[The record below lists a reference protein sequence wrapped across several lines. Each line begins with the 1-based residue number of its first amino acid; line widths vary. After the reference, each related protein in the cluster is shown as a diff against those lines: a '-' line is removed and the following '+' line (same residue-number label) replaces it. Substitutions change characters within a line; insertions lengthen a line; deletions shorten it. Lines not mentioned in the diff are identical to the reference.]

1 MSGELRHHPA
11 SRAVILTALSCCL
24 LLGVVAHL
32 RAQQLP
38 IRHYRVSDGLA
49 HDRVGHVYQDRY
61 NYLWISTSE
70 GLSRFDGYRFVTY
83 DRRHGLGSQVINFV
97 TEDRLGRLWVA
108 TNGAG
113 VARLLDEDR
122 GNVSTSSQ
130 KKFVTYPVSQDPE
143 SNAVNAMVF
152 DAANLLWCLTDAG
165 LFRGR
170 EDSSGNLTFELVEV
184 GTQPIT
190 KSPAL
195 FDSRG
200 RLWFGIRKV
209 NAPAS
214 IISVIDGKLLRYD
227 LAPFPLDEV
236 TAICEDAQGRV
247 LATTLRGRLLEFT
260 GQTDASGRGGWA
272 QLPLK
277 LAPQQ
282 ALLSMYAD
290 RGGTLWLGTDVGL
303 IKYREGQQ
311 SIYTRAHGL
320 SSVNVMDLTSDREGN
335 LWLATGN
342 GLSKISG
349 EQILRFTSAEGLPDQ
364 NFATVLEGRNG
375 HIYGFTQGCCALELN
390 ENRVALGPDLTSTPM
405 KALWAGQTLLDRW
418 GDWWFVTPQ
427 GLYRFNGP
435 DFQLRRGEN
444 MNRALGLSD
453 KEELSRIFET
463 SDRRV
468 WLSTEAG
475 PFYELE
481 LRPQPRVLKRWVM
494 KEANSEFKGRLLAMV
509 TDSRGALW
517 LGTQMELGRFAKG
530 RLDIIPPTPEVPEIS
545 VRSLFYDSRGWLW
558 VGLRNYGALVI
569 KDPGAE
575 LPQFINLSTRQ
586 GLTSNT
592 VWSITEDNFGRI
604 YLGTGKGLA
613 QIEPLTNRIRMLNST
628 DGLAGDQIGI
638 CFKDSRGDIWITSAA
653 SLSRLKPQPP
663 APPVEPPPVYL
674 SRVMVAGEE
683 LALPE
688 RGLQRVSPFEL
699 TASRN
704 NLLIEYVAVSFRAGA
719 RMRYQYKLEGVDPAW
734 SAATDQRSVNY
745 ASLAPGGYR
754 FLVRAINEDG
764 LTTSL
769 PAQIEFRVLPPIYL
783 RWWFMALAAT
793 ALGLAAYAL
802 YRYRVARLVELERVR
817 TRIATDLHDDVGASL
832 SLVAM
837 LSEVARQQA
846 ARGDTKALESLASI
860 AAVARELVDSTS
872 DIVWAVNPRKD
883 RVSELITR
891 MRRFASDALG
901 SRDVLLRFAAPNHDH
916 DFPLGADARR
926 EIYFI
931 FKETVNNIARHAGC
945 SEADI
950 NLSVENGWL
959 VLRMRD
965 NGKGFDPA
973 QRFEGNGLESMR
985 GRARKLG
992 GELRV
997 VSEPGSGSEITLRV
1011 PLTHRGSRA

>member
-1 MSGELRHHPA
+1 MSGETSHRPA
-11 SRAVILTALSCCL
+11 PLGLAVLCGCL
-24 LLGVVAHL
+24 LFCVGLPV
-32 RAQQLP
+32 RAQRLP
-38 IRHYRVSDGLA
+38 IRHYHVSDGLA
-49 HDRVGHVYQDRY
+49 HDGVLHFYQDRY
-61 NYLWISTSE
+61 NYLWISTAE
-70 GLSRFDGYRFVTY
+70 GVSRFDGYRFITY

-122 GNVSTSSQ
+122 EKISTSSSQ
-130 KKFVTYPVSQDPE
+130 KKFVTYRVSQDPE

-152 DAANLLWCLTDAG
+152 DRVNVLWCVTDAG
-165 LFRGR
+165 VFRGR
-170 EDSSGNLTFELVEV
+170 EDSSGNLTFELIEV

-190 KSPAL
+190 RSPAL

-200 RLWFGIRKV
+200 RLWFGVRKV
-209 NAPAS
+209 NAPAA
-214 IISVIDGKLLRYD
+214 IISVIDGKVLKYD
-227 LAPFPLDEV
+227 LAPFPRDEV
-236 TAICEDAQGRV
+236 SAICEDAHGRV

-260 GQTDASGRGGWA
+260 GQSDASARGEWA

-290 RGGTLWLGTDVGL
+290 PAGTLWLGTDVGL

-311 SIYTRAHGL
+311 SFYTRTHGL
-320 SSVNVMDLTSDREGN
+320 SAVNILDVTSDREGN

-342 GLSKISG
+342 GMSKISG
-349 EQILRFTSAEGLPDQ
+349 EQIISFTSAEGLADQ
-364 NFATVLEGRNG
+364 NFASVVEGRDG
-375 HIYGFTQGCCALELN
+375 HLYGFVQGCCAMELN
-390 ENRVALGPDLTSTPM
+390 EDRVTLGPDLTSTPM
-405 KALWAGQTLLDRW
+405 KTLWIGQTLLDRW

-435 DFQLRRGEN
+435 DLQLRRGGK

-453 KEELSRIFET
+453 NEELSRIFQT
-463 SDRRV
+463 ADGRV
-468 WLSTEAG
+468 WLSTDEG

-481 LRPQPRVLKRWVM
+481 LRPKPRVLGRWVM
-494 KEANSEFKGRLLAMV
+494 KEVNSAFKGRLSAMV
-509 TDSRGALW
+509 SDSRGALW
-517 LGTQMELGRFAKG
+517 LGTQLELGRFKGG
-530 RLDIIPPTPEVPEIS
+530 RLDIIQPTPEVPEIS

-569 KDPGAE
+569 KDPDTE
-575 LPQFINLSTRQ
+575 SPQFINLSTAQ
-586 GLTSNT
+586 GLASNT

-638 CFKDSRGDIWITSAA
+638 CFKDSRGDIWIVSTAN
-653 SLSRLKPQPP
+653 LSRLTPRPP
-663 APPVEPPPVYL
+663 APPAQPPPVYL

-688 RGLQRVSPFEL
+688 RGLQKVSPFEL

-704 NLLIEYVAVSFRAGA
+704 NLLIEYVAVSFRGGP
-719 RMRYQYKLEGVDPAW
+719 RVRYQYKLEGVDREW
-734 SAATDQRSVNY
+734 SPATDQRSVNY

-764 LTTSL
+764 LTSSL

-783 RWWFMALAAT
+783 RWWFIALVAT
-793 ALGLAAYAL
+793 VLGLGAYAL

-860 AAVARELVDSTS
+860 AAVARELIDSTS

-931 FKETVNNIARHAGC
+931 FKETVNNMARHAGC

-950 NLSVENGWL
+950 TLSVDNGWL
-959 VLRMRD
+959 VLRMHD

-973 QRFEGNGLESMR
+973 ERFEGNGLESMR

-992 GELRV
+992 GEIRV

-1011 PLTHRGSRA
+1011 PFPRRGFRS